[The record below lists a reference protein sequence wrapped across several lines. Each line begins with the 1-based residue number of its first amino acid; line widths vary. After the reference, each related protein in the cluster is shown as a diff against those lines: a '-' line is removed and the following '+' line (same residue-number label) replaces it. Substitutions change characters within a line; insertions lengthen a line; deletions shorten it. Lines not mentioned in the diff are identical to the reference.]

1 MSTLTTTP
9 IFESTGFETLW
20 TPRGGRFTSLQPGSS
35 SSEETADQV
44 SQLTNSTPPCSSGGV
59 ESVLKFTLSLEQPL
73 ENEIEELQDD
83 CNEHLAR
90 K

>member
-73 ENEIEELQDD
+73 KSKVDEFHQER
-83 CNEHLAR
+83 NEHLAR